1 MISQGLESYC
11 CDTLLSGYPLLN
23 LAFPSRIKSLAG
35 TPMDEMAVKIEPIH
49 LDVQEKGALANS
61 ASASPLK
68 RRNQVKVLLNEQELA
83 QLDWIVL
90 QMGSDRASVFR
101 YLLSALKSKSDLSN
115 SSEVDL
121 NNNDLSCVKISQLGS
136 LGQRVKSSI
145 RIFTPRAFNDIPIAI
160 DMLRNGHCV
169 VINLTMM
176 TPTEAQRSVDFM
188 AGGAFFGAGHQER
201 IAESVFL
208 FASKEFDVS
217 DLENKKTTNAMD
229 PKVIN
234 ESGGILNAS
243 LQSIEFSQDTCISP
257 NGNDELPSSVV
268 SESS

>member
-1 MISQGLESYC
+1 
-11 CDTLLSGYPLLN
+11 
-23 LAFPSRIKSLAG
+23 
-35 TPMDEMAVKIEPIH
+35 MDEMAVKIEPIH

-61 ASASPLK
+61 VSASPLK

-90 QMGSDRASVFR
+90 QMGSDRASAFR

-121 NNNDLSCVKISQLGS
+121 NNINNNDLSCVKISQLSS
-136 LGQRVKSSI
+136 LGQRNKSSI
-145 RIFTPRAFNDIPIAI
+145 KIFTPRAFGDIPIAI

-229 PKVIN
+229 PNVIN
-234 ESGGILNAS
+234 KSGGILNAA
-243 LQSIEFSQDTCISP
+243 LQSIEFSQDGYISP
-257 NGNDELPSSVV
+257 DGNDEPPSSIV